1 MRMQSKRSWSLDLN
15 ETENANQLDGSD
27 SDIRAVASLQ
37 MKNCPA
43 NTDPSFP
50 PADSKG
56 ICLQETADEAI
67 DPFWNELRHE
77 PLTVTFAG
85 METRRPS
92 EVIEPS
98 PEVPVSVKWR
108 SRRIAIKARGRILLI
123 DAADAIAVEAK
134 GIYVSL
140 RDSSTS
146 YLLRESMT
154 TMEKKLNPH
163 GFVRIHRSVLVN
175 AAQVQEIRRTRAG
188 ECVVCLQGGKE
199 YTVTRTY
206 KKNLQALA
214 QSWIGMDGF
223 AIP

>member
-1 MRMQSKRSWSLDLN
+1 M
-15 ETENANQLDGSD
+15 GS
-27 SDIRAVASLQ
+27 RRNGGV
-37 MKNCPA
+37 
-43 NTDPSFP
+43 
-50 PADSKG
+50 
-56 ICLQETADEAI
+56 ETADEVI
-67 DPFWNELRHE
+67 DPCSNELIRRE

-85 METRRPS
+85 MESGRPS
-92 EVIEPS
+92 KVIEPS
-98 PEVPVSVKWR
+98 REVPVSAKWR
-108 SRRIAIKARGRILLI
+108 SRRIAIKVKRRILFI
-123 DAADAIAVEAK
+123 DAVDAIAVEAK

-154 TMEKKLNPH
+154 TMEKKLSPH

-175 AAQVQEIRRTRAG
+175 AAQVKEIRRTRAG

-206 KKNLQALA
+206 KKNLQAVA

-223 AIP
+223 AMP

>member
-1 MRMQSKRSWSLDLN
+1 MQRSSSAQSKRSWSLDLN
-15 ETENANQLDGSD
+15 ETE
-27 SDIRAVASLQ
+27 
-37 MKNCPA
+37 KY
-43 NTDPSFP
+43 TDLSFP

-56 ICLQETADEAI
+56 VCPQGTADDAI
-67 DPFWNELRHE
+67 DPFWNELRRE
-77 PLTVTFAG
+77 PLTVTMAG
-85 METRRPS
+85 METGRPS
-92 EVIEPS
+92 KVIAPS
-98 PEVPVSVKWR
+98 PEVPESVKWR

-154 TMEKKLNPH
+154 TMEEKLNPH

-175 AAQVQEIRRTRAG
+175 AAQVKEIRRTRAG

-223 AIP
+223 AID